1 VDAELDYR
9 ALPAR
14 DDPVGLFMIASV
26 GKGEQ
31 FTKGRQMAASI
42 GLTPKQYSSGGKE
55 RLLGIRSV
63 VVRGR
68 LEMQ

>member
-1 VDAELDYR
+1 MDAELDYG

-31 FTKGRQMAASI
+31 FTKGQMAASI

-63 VVRGR
+63 VMRGR
-68 LEMQ
+68 LEMR